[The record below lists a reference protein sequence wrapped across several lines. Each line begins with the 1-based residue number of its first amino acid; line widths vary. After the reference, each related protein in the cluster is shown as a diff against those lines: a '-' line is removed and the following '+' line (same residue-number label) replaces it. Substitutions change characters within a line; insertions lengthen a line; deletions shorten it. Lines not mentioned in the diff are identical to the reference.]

1 MDLPWIKKPEDTP
14 VQETPKE
21 ETPNQE
27 TPPKRKRRSKEE
39 VARERLAKGQK
50 MVDDAKR
57 VIAEAEKAKMTKE
70 RKRRLMP
77 LAGMLLNVVD
87 EYALPDGVTE
97 ADFLASLRI
106 LLAGLRRK
114 DGEEGETWKAR
125 VAPAIDAVFGKK
137 DRSPAQEAA
146 IRILTGHTKAAETV
160 WALRPK
166 KKGKGEAAPETP
178 EGVPSSETQKEQA
191 GNSGDAAQP
200 TSEKKQAG
208 KPTDAAQPQG
218 NA

>member
-1 MDLPWIKKPEDTP
+1 MGFFGKDKPEEKP
-14 VQETPKE
+14 VPETPKP
-21 ETPNQE
+21 ETPKQE
-27 TPPKRKRRSKEE
+27 KPRKRVRRSKEV
-39 VARERLAKGQK
+39 VARERLAKGQA

-57 VIAEAEKAKMTKE
+57 VIAEIEKARMTKE

-87 EYALPDGVTE
+87 EYAMPDGVTE

-114 DGEEGETWKAR
+114 DGEESETWKAR

-160 WALRPK
+160 VALRPK
-166 KKGKGEAAPETP
+166 KKGKGASAPETP
-178 EGVPSSETQKEQA
+178 EGVPSSEDKKKQT
-191 GNSGDAAQP
+191 GNSAGAAQP
-200 TSEKKQAG
+200 PSEKGQAG